1 MIQPLFNHSLISPTC
16 TLRSPLPTIFAF
28 TSSFFAAQHL
38 NRLGGLQVRQ
48 AFSNV
53 SVHRLMAPR
62 TQQVSSL
69 TSCSCRK
76 SELPNT
82 LSGVYCGL
90 STVNWF
96 RLEIAKDLSPSSFF
110 NTRNCDKFGFNKS
123 SKGFPWQQI
132 SKSRR
137 TKPMHSGARVLKRKQ
152 AKRLASRVRSSRV
165 LGAVSRLRSM
175 KKKRCLKVCWLHWSK
190 KTTRRQRLRI
200 NSSSG

>member
-1 MIQPLFNHSLISPTC
+1 MTISAKHANKMTSARSAFSFCLVRKKNDKAKKSADKERSGTIWIASNLDAPPVNATKAASSANTIQPLSNPSPISPTC
-16 TLRSPLPTIFAF
+16 TLRSPLPTIFVF

-82 LSGVYCGL
+82 LSGGYCGL

-96 RLEIAKDLSPSSFF
+96 RLEIAKDLSPSNF
-110 NTRNCDKFGFNKS
+110 
-123 SKGFPWQQI
+123 
-132 SKSRR
+132 
-137 TKPMHSGARVLKRKQ
+137 
-152 AKRLASRVRSSRV
+152 
-165 LGAVSRLRSM
+165 
-175 KKKRCLKVCWLHWSK
+175 
-190 KTTRRQRLRI
+190 
-200 NSSSG
+200 